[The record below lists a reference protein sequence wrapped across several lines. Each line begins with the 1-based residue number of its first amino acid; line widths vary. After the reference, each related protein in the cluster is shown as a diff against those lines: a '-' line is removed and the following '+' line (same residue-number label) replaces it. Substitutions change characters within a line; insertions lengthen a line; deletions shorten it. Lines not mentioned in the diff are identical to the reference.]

1 MRHPI
6 LLAVGAAVL
15 DSLPVTLQAQGIR
28 FHGIPASSTSI
39 GPNGELHGIPASV
52 TSPTFDNQTFFFN
65 GNGFNSNGF
74 NGTHFGQ
81 RRMVVPQSRHHHG
94 TRFVAVPVYVPGYSL
109 PYYAYEPEPVAQ
121 EAPADNPPP
130 EPPARTIFER
140 RSSTIR
146 DNQEEEEASDSRY
159 GEHYLDSREERRR
172 KPVKTEEAE
181 APAKA
186 PAEKP
191 VAEVHP
197 DSLPGTVLIF
207 KDGHRSEIHDY
218 AIVGENLFDLGTVHV
233 MKKIPLA
240 MLDLPATRKENEQ
253 NGIDFR
259 LP

>member
-15 DSLPVTLQAQGIR
+15 ASLPVTSEAQGIR

-52 TSPTFDNQTFFFN
+52 TSPTFDNQNQTFFF
-65 GNGFNSNGF
+65 NGF

-81 RRMVVPQSRHHHG
+81 RRMVVPQSRHHRG
-94 TRFVAVPVYVPGYSL
+94 TRFIAVPVYVPGYSL

-146 DNQEEEEASDSRY
+146 DNQEEDEASDSRY

-181 APAKA
+181 TPAKA

-207 KDGHRSEIHDY
+207 
-218 AIVGENLFDLGTVHV
+218 
-233 MKKIPLA
+233 
-240 MLDLPATRKENEQ
+240 
-253 NGIDFR
+253 
-259 LP
+259 